1 MKIGTQDGQEA
12 PERRAPLRRGWLVPA
27 GAAAGVAA
35 VGAAAV
41 AVLGTGADARPPLG
55 SAAGNPPRAA
65 DAPDPQPTKGADRS
79 RPTAGEQSAPGTF
92 TLTSTRT
99 TPMDTPTVTKILATC
114 LGADAPRYRA
124 VVAARAPLASPA
136 RDGLVVAVDS
146 SGRYVQCHSK
156 GDKGSSQNFPPTF
169 INDRLWGTGRFVEY
183 FDSLGEVA
191 GKGQYLM
198 TGAGHYTA
206 DVARITIS
214 YGDQEKEYP
223 AVMADGAFAY
233 AAALTPDAPPGPSYV
248 GPSPYVHAY
257 DAAGK
262 KIYSQRTDPQ
272 FTDQP

>member
-1 MKIGTQDGQEA
+1 MKIGTQGGQEA
-12 PERRAPLRRGWLVPA
+12 PERRAPLRRAWLVPA
-27 GAAAGVAA
+27 GAAAGVVA

-41 AVLGTGADARPPLG
+41 AVLGAGADARPPLG
-55 SAAGNPPRAA
+55 SAAGNPTRTAE
-65 DAPDPQPTKGADRS
+65 APDPRPTKGADRP
-79 RPTAGEQSAPGTF
+79 RPAVGEQSASDAF
-92 TLTSTRT
+92 TLTSART
-99 TPMDTPTVTKILATC
+99 TPIDAPSVAKILETC

-146 SGRYVQCHSK
+146 SGTYVQCHSK

-183 FDSLGEVA
+183 FDSLGEVT

-214 YGDQEKEYP
+214 YGDQKKEYP

-272 FTDQP
+272 FADRP